1 MLTIPGPQVRVN
13 DWLEGWTLDILIGH
27 VGSRGHD
34 NSSVASAWLVATL
47 GNVCEIAL
55 SRGGAQ

>member
-1 MLTIPGPQVRVN
+1 MIGWRDGPSI
-13 DWLEGWTLDILIGH
+13 LLLDH